1 MVRTR
6 ASDAVVVI
14 ECTDDGW
21 HDRARAAR
29 RHAGNIESLRAM
41 STRHVESVLAHT
53 NGDKSRAAAILGV
66 DVSTLYRWRRQRP
79 DG

>member
-1 MVRTR
+1 
-6 ASDAVVVI
+6 
-14 ECTDDGW
+14 
-21 HDRARAAR
+21 
-29 RHAGNIESLRAM
+29 M

-53 NGDKSRAAAILGV
+53 NGDKPRAAAILGV